1 MYKPYYMKRKP
12 VWPLLLALLV
22 LFSCQEKK
30 QEKSSL
36 VYKTIKVERSTQA
49 VKVNYS
55 ATMKGKEI
63 VEIRP
68 QVSGLIT
75 KILIAE
81 GQKVHKGQTLFVIDQ
96 VPYLEALNTAEAALK
111 SAKAAEA
118 TAQLSYD
125 SKKELHTQQVISDY
139 DLRTAQQALLSAQAQ
154 VAQAQA
160 QVANARNSL
169 SYTTVKS
176 PVSGVAG
183 MIPYHVGALV
193 SSNINEPLISV
204 CDDSEMWV
212 YFSLSER
219 EVTDLTLQYGSLEKF
234 LQEMPDVSLLLSNG
248 QEYTQK
254 GRVDAVS
261 GIVDASTG
269 AVSVRAVF
277 PNPQH
282 LLRNGG
288 TGTVVVS
295 TLRDGVIVIPQ
306 TATFEL
312 QNKVFV
318 YRVIDGKTAQTEIKV
333 APLDDGNSYI
343 VEEGLAE
350 GDIIIAEGAGLMREG
365 LEVKGPSP
373 RSPEGESHKGRSA
386 MVKVKALPQRAAVE
400 LLRLGSIVEV
410 EKALPQRGSREGA

>member
-1 MYKPYYMKRKP
+1 MKMKSILT
-12 VWPLLLALLV
+12 LLLGILV
-22 LFSCQEKK
+22 LVSCQEKK
-30 QEKSSL
+30 QEKSAL
-36 VYKTIKVERSTQA
+36 VYKTMKVERSSQT
-49 VKVNYS
+49 VKANYS
-55 ATMKGKEI
+55 ATMKGREI

-75 KILIAE
+75 RILTSE

-96 VPYLEALNTAEAALK
+96 VPYREALNTAEAALK
-111 SAKAAEA
+111 SAQAAEQS
-118 TAQLSYD
+118 AQITYD
-125 SKKELHTQQVISDY
+125 SKKQLRDQQVIGDFEMQ
-139 DLRTAQQALLSAQAQ
+139 TAYQSLLSAQAQ

-160 QVANARNSL
+160 QMANARNSL
-169 SYTTVKS
+169 GYTVVKS

-193 SSNINEPLISV
+193 SSSISEPLISV

-234 LQEMPDVSLLLSNG
+234 LEGMPDVSLLLSNG
-248 QEYTQK
+248 KEYGEQ

-261 GIVDASTG
+261 GIVDARTG
-269 AVSVRAVF
+269 AVTVRAVF
-277 PNPQH
+277 PNSQH

-295 TLRDGVIVIPQ
+295 TIRSGVIVIPQ

-318 YRVIDGKTAQTEIKV
+318 YRVVDGKTTQTEIQV
-333 APLDDGNSYI
+333 APLDDGISYI
-343 VEEGLAE
+343 VEAGLSE
-350 GDIIIAEGAGLMREG
+350 GDVIIAEGAGLLKDG
-365 LEVKGPSP
+365 VEVKDPSP
-373 RSPEGESHKGRSA
+373 RSTERESPNGKDNGKSKNTPLGEQGGG
-386 MVKVKALPQRAAVE
+386 Q
-400 LLRLGSIVEV
+400 
-410 EKALPQRGSREGA
+410 

>member
-1 MYKPYYMKRKP
+1 MIRKIA
-12 VWPLLLALLV
+12 WALLTALLLLT
-22 LFSCQEKK
+22 SCQEKK
-30 QEKSSL
+30 QEKAAL
-36 VYKTIKVERSTQA
+36 VYKTMKVERTSQA
-49 VKVNYS
+49 VKVGYS
-55 ATMKGKEI
+55 ATMKGREI

-75 KILIAE
+75 KILTSE
-81 GQKVHKGQTLFVIDQ
+81 GQKVQKGQTLFIIDQ
-96 VPYLEALNTAEAALK
+96 VPYVAALNTAESALK

-118 TAQLSYD
+118 TAQLAYD
-125 SKKELHTQQVISDY
+125 SKKELRQQQVISDY
-139 DLRTAQQALLSAQAQ
+139 DLKTAQQALVSAQAQ

-169 SYTTVKS
+169 SYTVVKS

-193 SSNINEPLISV
+193 SSNIAEPLISV

-234 LQEMPDVSLLLSNG
+234 MQGMPDVTLLLSNG
-248 QEYTQK
+248 KEYGQK
-254 GRVDAVS
+254 GRVNAVS

-269 AVSVRAVF
+269 AVSLRAVF
-277 PNPQH
+277 PNEDH

-288 TGTVVVS
+288 TGTIVIS
-295 TLRDGVIVIPQ
+295 TIKNQVIVIPQ

-318 YRVIDGKTAQTEIKV
+318 YRVVDGKTAQTEIKV
-333 APLDDGNSYI
+333 APLDDGTSYI
-343 VEEGLAE
+343 VEEGLSE
-350 GDIIIAEGAGLMREG
+350 GDVIIAEGAGLLKEG
-365 LEVKGPSP
+365 VEVKAPSP
-373 RSPEGESHKGRSA
+373 LPLWGSTSKGKPNDGKGKNSPQKSNSGIGNNTPPKGEQGGG
-386 MVKVKALPQRAAVE
+386 L
-400 LLRLGSIVEV
+400 
-410 EKALPQRGSREGA
+410 

>member
-1 MYKPYYMKRKP
+1 M
-12 VWPLLLALLV
+12 
-22 LFSCQEKK
+22 
-30 QEKSSL
+30 
-36 VYKTIKVERSTQA
+36 VYKTMKVERTSQT
-49 VKVNYS
+49 VKVGYS
-55 ATMKGKEI
+55 ATIKGREI
-63 VEIRP
+63 VEVRP

-75 KILIAE
+75 KILIGE
-81 GQKVHKGQTLFVIDQ
+81 GQKVQKGQTLFVIDQ
-96 VPYLEALNTAEAALK
+96 VPYQEALNTAESALK

-118 TAQLSYD
+118 TAQLTYD
-125 SKKELHTQQVISDY
+125 SRKQLYDKQVVSDF

-154 VAQAQA
+154 VSQAEA

-169 SYTTVKS
+169 SYTVVKS

-193 SSNINEPLISV
+193 SSNIAEPLIAV

-219 EVTDLTLQYGSLEKF
+219 EVTDLVMKYGSMERF
-234 LQEMPDVSLLLSNG
+234 MQGMPDVSLLLSNG
-248 QEYTQK
+248 KEYAHK

-269 AVSVRAVF
+269 SVSLRAVF
-277 PNPQH
+277 PNKDH

-295 TLRDGVIVIPQ
+295 SVRDSVIVIPQ

-318 YRVIDGKTAQTEIKV
+318 YRVVDGKTKQTEIEV
-333 APLDDGNSYI
+333 APLDDGTTYI
-343 VEEGLAE
+343 VERGLAE
-350 GDIIIAEGAGLMREG
+350 GETIITEGAGLMREG
-365 LEVKGPSP
+365 TEVK
-373 RSPEGESHKGRSA
+373 
-386 MVKVKALPQRAAVE
+386 
-400 LLRLGSIVEV
+400 
-410 EKALPQRGSREGA
+410 

>member
-1 MYKPYYMKRKP
+1 MKRNAF
-12 VWPLLLALLV
+12 WTLLLV
-22 LFSCQEKK
+22 LLVFVSCQDKK
-30 QEKSSL
+30 QEKGDL
-36 VYKTIKVERSTQA
+36 VYKTMKVERTSQA
-49 VKVNYS
+49 VKANYS

-75 KILIAE
+75 KILTSE
-81 GQKVHKGQTLFVIDQ
+81 GQKVHKGQALFVIDQ
-96 VPYLEALNTAEAALK
+96 VPYLEALNTAEAALR

-118 TAQLSYD
+118 TAQLNYD
-125 SKKELHTQQVISDY
+125 SKKQLRSQQVISDY
-139 DLRTAQQALLSAQAQ
+139 DLQTAQQALLSAQAQ

-193 SSNINEPLISV
+193 SSNISEPLISV

-219 EVTDLTLQYGSLEKF
+219 EVTDLTLQYGSLEAFMKG
-234 LQEMPDVSLLLSNG
+234 MPDVSLLLSNG
-248 QEYTQK
+248 KEYAQK

-269 AVSVRAVF
+269 AVSLRAVF
-277 PNPQH
+277 PNQEH

-295 TLRDGVIVIPQ
+295 TIKDDVIVIPQ

-318 YRVIDGKTAQTEIKV
+318 YRVIDGKTSQTEIKV
-333 APLDDGNSYI
+333 APLDDGISYI

-350 GDIIIAEGAGLMREG
+350 GDVIIAEGAGLLKEG
-365 LEVKGPSP
+365 IEVK
-373 RSPEGESHKGRSA
+373 
-386 MVKVKALPQRAAVE
+386 
-400 LLRLGSIVEV
+400 
-410 EKALPQRGSREGA
+410 

>member
-1 MYKPYYMKRKP
+1 MYYAMAKKI
-12 VWPLLLALLV
+12 VLCLV
-22 LFSCQEKK
+22 LGLVVLASCKEKK
-30 QEKSSL
+30 AEQTAQ
-36 VYKTIKVERSTQA
+36 VYKTMKVERSSQSVKTQ
-49 VKVNYS
+49 YS

-75 KILIAE
+75 KILTAE
-81 GQKVHKGQTLFVIDQ
+81 GQKVHKGQALFIIDQ
-96 VPYLEALNTAEAALK
+96 VPYQAALNTAEASLK

-118 TAQLSYD
+118 TAQLNYD
-125 SKKELHTQQVISDY
+125 SKKQLLDQQVISDFE
-139 DLRTAQQALLSAQAQ
+139 LQTAQQALLSAQAQ

-160 QVANARNSL
+160 GVTNARNSL
-169 SYTTVKS
+169 GYTVVKS
-176 PVSGVAG
+176 PLSGVAG
-183 MIPYHVGALV
+183 MIPYHIGALV
-193 SSNINEPLISV
+193 GSNIAEPLISV

-219 EVTDLTLQYGSLEKF
+219 EVTDLSMKYGSLERF
-234 LQEMPDVSLLLSNG
+234 MSGMPDVSLLLSNG
-248 QEYTQK
+248 QEYGQK

-269 AVSVRAVF
+269 AVSLRAVF

-295 TLRDGVIVIPQ
+295 TVRDNVIVIPQ

-318 YRVIDGKTAQTEIKV
+318 YSVVDGKTRQTEIEV
-333 APLDDGNSYI
+333 APLDDGKTYI
-343 VEEGLAE
+343 VESGLKE
-350 GDIIIAEGAGLMREG
+350 GDTIIAEGAGLLKEG
-365 LEVKGPSP
+365 MEIKEIKED
-373 RSPEGESHKGRSA
+373 RGR
-386 MVKVKALPQRAAVE
+386 
-400 LLRLGSIVEV
+400 
-410 EKALPQRGSREGA
+410 

>member
-1 MYKPYYMKRKP
+1 MKRNAF
-12 VWPLLLALLV
+12 WTLLLALLV
-22 LFSCQEKK
+22 FVSCQDKK
-30 QEKSSL
+30 QEKGAL
-36 VYKTIKVERSTQA
+36 VYKTMKVEHTSQA
-49 VKVNYS
+49 VKVGYS
-55 ATMKGKEI
+55 ATMKGREI

-81 GQKVHKGQTLFVIDQ
+81 GQKVSKGQTLFVIDQ

-118 TAQLSYD
+118 TAQLNYD
-125 SKKELHTQQVISDY
+125 SKKQLRSQQVISDY
-139 DLRTAQQALLSAQAQ
+139 DLQTAQQALLSAQAQ

-169 SYTTVKS
+169 SYTVVKS

-193 SSNINEPLISV
+193 SSNISEPLISV

-219 EVTDLTLQYGSLEKF
+219 EVTDLTLQYGSLDAFMKG
-234 LQEMPDVSLLLSNG
+234 MPDVSLLLSNDK
-248 QEYTQK
+248 EYSRK

-269 AVSVRAVF
+269 AVSLRAVF
-277 PNPQH
+277 PNNEH

-295 TLRDGVIVIPQ
+295 TIRDNVIVIPQ

-333 APLDDGNSYI
+333 APLNDGISYI

-350 GDIIIAEGAGLMREG
+350 GDIIIAEGAGLLKEG
-365 LEVKGPSP
+365 VEVNADPSP
-373 RSPEGESHKGRSA
+373 RSPEGESSKGAYSG
-386 MVKVKALPQRAAVE
+386 K
-400 LLRLGSIVEV
+400 
-410 EKALPQRGSREGA
+410 SRNTPLKGEQGGGL